1 MATIHG
7 RLIVAKKDEVYLY
20 ISTEDSIRK
29 ELSEFFKFKVPGS
42 EFIPAVRR
50 RFWDGYIRLFNL
62 NTNTLYLGLFS
73 YLKEFCDERGYVIEG
88 YEPEKDIFT
97 IERYEE
103 IVQDIPLKLRDY
115 QKEAIAY
122 AAHNQKCILVSP
134 TASGKSLMIYSLIRY
149 NFLKKNKKALVIVPT
164 TSLVEQ
170 MAKDFRD
177 YGFRGDIA
185 KIYGGDKGADAPIVV
200 TTWQSMMRMPKDFG
214 NDFGMVIGDEAHLFA
229 AKSLSKIMESLTDV
243 KYKIG
248 TTGTLQ
254 ETKTHKLQLEG
265 LFGPAYFVT
274 TSADLMAEGT
284 LAQLDI
290 QALVLSY
297 CDEERKLVSKLT
309 YQEEMDWIVRNST
322 RNKFINNLVKDLK
335 GNTLVLFQ
343 FVEKHGKPLF
353 KILNK
358 LDRKVFFV
366 FGGTDAIDR
375 ERVREIV
382 EKEKNAVIVASF
394 GTFSTGINI
403 KRLHNVVFASPSK
416 SRIRNLQS
424 IGRGLRK
431 TDDKENVTLYDIADD
446 LSWKKK
452 TNYTL
457 NHFSERINIYS
468 TENFNYEIHSVR
480 IPKNGNV
487 ER

>member
-1 MATIHG
+1 MAEVHG
-7 RLIVAKKDEVYLY
+7 RLIVAKSDEVYLKV
-20 ISTEDSIRK
+20 SAEDSIRK
-29 ELSEFFKFKVPGS
+29 ELSEFFKFKVPGA
-42 EFIPAVRR
+42 EFIPAVRK

-62 NTNTLYLGLFS
+62 NTNQIYLGLYD
-73 YLKEFCDERGYVIEG
+73 YLKEFCEERNYSIEG
-88 YEPEKDIFT
+88 YEKDTDIFT
-97 IERYEE
+97 IERFEE
-103 IVQDIPLKLRDY
+103 IVKDIPLELRDY
-115 QKEAIAY
+115 QKDAVAF

-170 MAKDFRD
+170 MTKDFQD
-177 YGFRGDIA
+177 YGFKGDIA

-214 NDFGMVIGDEAHLFA
+214 NEFGMVIGDEAHLFA
-229 AKSLSKIMESLTDV
+229 AKSLSKIMESLTEV

-265 LFGPAYFVT
+265 MFGPAYFVT

-284 LAQLDI
+284 LANLKI
-290 QALVLSY
+290 KCLVLAYS
-297 CDEERKLVSKLT
+297 DNERKLVSKMN
-309 YQEEMDWIVRNST
+309 YQEEMDWIVRNET
-322 RNKFINNLVKDLK
+322 RNNFINNLVKDMK

-343 FVEKHGKPLF
+343 FVEKHGRPLYDQ
-353 KILNK
+353 IEK
-358 LDRKVFFV
+358 LKRKTFFV
-366 FGGTDAIDR
+366 FGGTDAVDR
-375 ERVREIV
+375 EKVREIV
-382 EKEKNAVIVASF
+382 EKENNAIIVASF

-403 KRLHNVVFASPSK
+403 KRLHNIIFASPSK

-431 TDDKENVTLYDIADD
+431 SDDKDSVELYDIADD
-446 LSWKKK
+446 LSWKKNM
-452 TNYTL
+452 NYTL

-468 TENFNYEIHSVR
+468 TEKFDYEIHSVR
-480 IPKNGNV
+480 IPENDQRK
-487 ER
+487 

>member
-1 MATIHG
+1 MAKIHG
-7 RLIVAKKDEVYLY
+7 RLVVAKADECDLF

-29 ELSEFFKFKVPGS
+29 EISEFFKFKVPGAS
-42 EFIPAVRR
+42 FIPAVRK

-62 NTNTLYLGLFS
+62 TTNKLPLGLFT
-73 YLKEFCDERGYVIEG
+73 YLQEFCEERNYSIEG
-88 YEPEKDIFT
+88 YEPSKDIFT

-103 IVQDIPLKLRDY
+103 IVQDIPLELRDY
-115 QKEAIAY
+115 QKEAVAY

-170 MAKDFRD
+170 MTKDFQD
-177 YGFRGDIA
+177 YGFKGDIA

-200 TTWQSMMRMPKDFG
+200 TTWQSMMRMPKGFG
-214 NDFGMVIGDEAHLFA
+214 NEFGMVVGDEAHLFA
-229 AKSLSKIMESLTDV
+229 AKSLTKIMNSLTEV

-254 ETKTHKLQLEG
+254 ESKTHKLQLEG
-265 LFGPAYFVT
+265 MFGPAYFVT

-290 QALVLSY
+290 QALVLAY
-297 CDEERKLVSKLT
+297 CDEERKLVSKMT
-309 YQEEMDWIVRNST
+309 YQEEMDWIVRNER
-322 RNKFINNLVKDLK
+322 RNTFINNLVKDLN

-343 FVEKHGKPLF
+343 FVEKHGRPLF
-353 KILNK
+353 SMLDK

-366 FGGTDAIDR
+366 FGGTDALDR
-375 ERVREIV
+375 EKVREIV
-382 EKEKNAVIVASF
+382 EKEKDAIIVASF

-431 TDDKENVTLYDIADD
+431 TEDKDSVTLYDIADD
-446 LSWKKK
+446 LSWKKNM
-452 TNYTL
+452 NYTL

-480 IPKNGNV
+480 IPANDNNEG
-487 ER
+487 

>member
-1 MATIHG
+1 MAKVHG
-7 RLIVAKKDEVYLY
+7 RLVVAKTDEVYLTV
-20 ISTEDSIRK
+20 SAEDSIRK
-29 ELSEFFKFKVPGS
+29 ELSEFFKFKVPGAN
-42 EFIPAVRR
+42 FIPAVRK

-62 NTNTLYLGLFS
+62 NTNKIYLGLYD
-73 YLKEFCDERGYVIEG
+73 YLKEFCEERNYSIEG
-88 YEPEKDIFT
+88 YEKDTDIFT

-103 IVQDIPLKLRDY
+103 IVKDIPLKLRDY
-115 QKEAIAY
+115 QKEAVAF

-170 MAKDFRD
+170 MTKDFQD

-200 TTWQSMMRMPKDFG
+200 TTWQSMMRLPKDFG
-214 NDFGMVIGDEAHLFA
+214 NEFGMVIGDEAHLFA
-229 AKSLSKIMESLTDV
+229 AKSLTKIMESLTEV

-265 LFGPAYFVT
+265 MFGPAYFVT

-284 LAQLDI
+284 LAQLNI
-290 QALVLSY
+290 KALVLAY
-297 CDEERKLVSKLT
+297 CDEERKLVSKMT
-309 YQEEMDWIVRNST
+309 YQEEMDWIVRNER
-322 RNKFINNLVKDLK
+322 RNNFINNLVKDLN

-343 FVEKHGKPLF
+343 FVEKHGRPLF
-353 KILNK
+353 DLLNK

-366 FGGTDAIDR
+366 FGGTDALDR
-375 ERVREIV
+375 EKVREIV
-382 EKEKNAVIVASF
+382 EKEKDSIIVASF

-431 TDDKENVTLYDIADD
+431 SDDKESVILYDIADD
-446 LSWKKK
+446 LSWKKNM
-452 TNYTL
+452 NYTL

-480 IPKNGNV
+480 IPANDNN
-487 ER
+487 EN

>member
-73 YLKEFCDERGYVIEG
+73 YLKEFCDERGYEIEG

-487 ER
+487 KG

>member
-73 YLKEFCDERGYVIEG
+73 YLKEFCDERGYEIEG

-297 CDEERKLVSKLT
+297 CDEEKKLVSKLT

-487 ER
+487 EG